1 MRVCGSENVKIGVEK
16 FEILS
21 FNMPANDK
29 LFHYRNVYC
38 DVVYL
43 YKYRWGYTQR
53 DEITFIKFW
62 ESGGQIGP
70 K

>member
-1 MRVCGSENVKIGVEK
+1 
-16 FEILS
+16 
-21 FNMPANDK
+21 MPANDK